1 MKKPFTS
8 RWISG
13 RGPVTS
19 LPRQPM
25 EVGRAPSVPPV
36 FQRRVQLRISLRAST
51 LCSYWQ
57 ISSLYA
63 ARNASP
69 LQIVIKADVTP
80 RRSSTI
86 GFTGPGCFTSSR
98 NSTTCINRKG
108 GGGYMKIHIYNERW
122 WTTEPSFG
130 SERIRWR
137 FFFFLKRSSKTRM
150 ELYKSDTFIGG
161 ISIVISNIE

>member
-1 MKKPFTS
+1 MKKAFYEADGLAAGPRLRHF
-8 RWISG
+8 
-13 RGPVTS
+13 RGSQWKSAVH
-19 LPRQPM
+19 LRF
-25 EVGRAPSVPPV
+25 PV

-63 ARNASP
+63 ARNTSP

-98 NSTTCINRKG
+98 DSTTCINRKG
-108 GGGYMKIHIYNERW
+108 GGGYMKIYIYIYNERW
-122 WTTEPSFG
+122 WTTKP
-130 SERIRWR
+130 
-137 FFFFLKRSSKTRM
+137 L
-150 ELYKSDTFIGG
+150 
-161 ISIVISNIE
+161 